1 MVALSGDVVEP
12 IAAAYEFGTLGLVV
26 DVGGGHGSLLSA
38 ILTRHPGVRGILFDL
53 PAGIAAAERGLGGSL
68 PRCKLVAGDFFDAVP
83 EGANAYLM
91 KKVLHDWSDDDA
103 VRILANCRRAM
114 APGGRVLVAETL
126 IPPGNAPDPIK
137 VMDVNMLVVTGGRER
152 TADEFAALF
161 SRAGLAAEA
170 RSSQP
175 VRASRLSKHLP
186 RR

>member
-1 MVALSGDVVEP
+1 MVALSDDVVEP
-12 IAAAYEFGTLGLVV
+12 IAAAYDVRRLGVVV

-38 ILTRHPGVRGILFDL
+38 ILARHPEVEGVLFDL
-53 PAGIAAAERGLGGSL
+53 PDGVAAAEAGLGGPL
-68 PRCKLVAGDFFDAVP
+68 PRCELVAGDFFESVP
-83 EGANAYLM
+83 AGGDIYLM

-114 APGGRVLVAETL
+114 APGGRVLVAETV

-161 SRAGLAAEA
+161 ARAGLTAGRVSPAGPRISLLEAFAA
-170 RSSQP
+170 
-175 VRASRLSKHLP
+175 
-186 RR
+186 